1 MQLAGEHQE
10 GLAVHDQ
17 LRGGAALFKVR
28 SGVRLSGEGS
38 GLKTKTEQKDWQRT
52 K

>member
-1 MQLAGEHQE
+1 VQLAGEHEE